1 MRHEKPPCSA
11 VIECDVGH
19 SPRRIRRMRAT
30 LFGVPASHP
39 TLAAELMLRHK
50 RVDYGRVDLV
60 SAAHRTLLRALG
72 FPRKT
77 VPAMRLEG
85 AKVQGSSEIARA
97 LDALVASPPLFP
109 ADPERRREVE

>member
-1 MRHEKPPCSA
+1 
-11 VIECDVGH
+11 
-19 SPRRIRRMRAT
+19 MRAT

-50 RVDYGRVDLV
+50 GIDYRRVDLV
-60 SAAHRTLLRALG
+60 NAAHRTVLRAMG

-97 LDALVASPPLFP
+97 LDGHPDPDREPHRRADRGRGTALQ
-109 ADPERRREVE
+109 RRDRRGGAPRPRGAARTRRPSR